1 MKIHH
6 SCLCKNQKKQTLF
19 KNRSGIKAIR
29 EKTGFLRFIWKLE
42 SRKLFEDWSLEKLN
56 LRIGILDIKF
66 EINQTF
72 GNRKLSSEIGIWKN
86 CLKWNFKIN
95 N

>member
-6 SCLCKNQKKQTLF
+6 SCLCKKKKKNITLF

-42 SRKLFEDWSLEKLN
+42 SRKLFEDWSLEKIN
-56 LRIGILDIKF
+56 LRIVILDIKF
-66 EINQTF
+66 ERN
-72 GNRKLSSEIGIWKN
+72 
-86 CLKWNFKIN
+86 
-95 N
+95 

>member
-1 MKIHH
+1 MKN
-6 SCLCKNQKKQTLF
+6 SLLLMQKSKGIEHYLKIGVELKLF
-19 KNRSGIKAIR
+19 KRKLD
-29 EKTGFLRFIWKLE
+29 FWRFIWKLE

>member
-6 SCLCKNQKKQTLF
+6 SCLCKKKKNITLF

-42 SRKLFEDWSLEKLN
+42 SRKLFEDWSLEKIN
-56 LRIGILDIKF
+56 LRIVILDIKF
-66 EINQTF
+66 ERN
-72 GNRKLSSEIGIWKN
+72 
-86 CLKWNFKIN
+86 
-95 N
+95 

>member
-6 SCLCKNQKKQTLF
+6 SCLCKKIKRNRTLF

-42 SRKLFEDWSLEKLN
+42 SRKLFEDWSLEKIN
-56 LRIGILDIKF
+56 LRIVILDIKF
-66 EINQTF
+66 ERN
-72 GNRKLSSEIGIWKN
+72 
-86 CLKWNFKIN
+86 
-95 N
+95 